1 MIETRSDLHDG
12 FTDAIEWHDG
22 APTFRGFP
30 VEIRTIDVAGISLRI
45 AAMQDATHLLDQPDC
60 AKRFLDADVAPYGV
74 ELWPAA
80 MMLAEYIARQKTI
93 PRSALEIGCGLGFV
107 SVFAARHGWPIV
119 AGDHEP
125 SALIFARH
133 NARLNNISSIDFT
146 EFDWNQPPNGLQYDC
161 ILGAD
166 ILYQLNN
173 HAPIIRCLAALL
185 DPAGEALISDPNRGV
200 ADRFPD
206 SAIAAGFNVEVIPAT
221 TQNAQG
227 RRIDGRIFRVYR
239 ADSVPQAGNSSPA

>member
-1 MIETRSDLHDG
+1 MAGKSERNENP
-12 FTDAIEWHDG
+12 DAIVWHDG
-22 APTFRGFP
+22 AATFRGFP
-30 VEIRTIDVAGISLRI
+30 VEIRAVEVAGISLCI

-60 AKRFLDADVAPYGV
+60 AKRFLDADMAPYGV

-80 MMLAEYIARQKTI
+80 IMLAEYIAQLKTI
-93 PRSALEIGCGLGFV
+93 PRRALEIGCGLGLV
-107 SVFAARHGWPIV
+107 SIVAARLGWPII

-133 NARLNNISSIDFT
+133 NAQLNNISSIDFT
-146 EFDWNQPPNGLQYDC
+146 EFDWRQLLNGPQYDC

-173 HAPIIRCLAALL
+173 HAPIIRCLAGHL
-185 DPAGEALISDPNRGV
+185 DPVGVALISDPNRGV

-206 SAIAAGFNVEVIPAT
+206 SASAAGFSVEVLPAS
-221 TQNAQG
+221 TQMAQG

-239 ADSVPQAGNSSPA
+239 AESISQTRLVSLT